1 MGRPREHDEKTRLA
15 LLAAAERLIG
25 DGGPSAVS
33 VRSVAAAAGTTTRAV
48 YALFESKEGLLQSLA
63 ARAFELLS
71 EHVEAVPPTDDP
83 LHDLLTA
90 GVVGYRGF
98 ALEHPNLYRLV
109 LGTSFSDFTFGPE
122 ATAAGAVSFAQLV
135 TKVQRAQEAGFMTG
149 RDPNL
154 VTLQIYAAGQGMAGL
169 ELCGMIDSAV
179 AENLWNEMF
188 RTLVRGLERRTSRQ
202 GALAR

>member
-1 MGRPREHDEKTRLA
+1 LGRPREHDEKTRLA

-25 DGGPSAVS
+25 DGGPAAVS

-48 YALFESKEGLLQSLA
+48 YALFDSKEGLLQSLA

-122 ATAAGAVSFAQLV
+122 ATAAGA
-135 TKVQRAQEAGFMTG
+135 QEAGFMTG